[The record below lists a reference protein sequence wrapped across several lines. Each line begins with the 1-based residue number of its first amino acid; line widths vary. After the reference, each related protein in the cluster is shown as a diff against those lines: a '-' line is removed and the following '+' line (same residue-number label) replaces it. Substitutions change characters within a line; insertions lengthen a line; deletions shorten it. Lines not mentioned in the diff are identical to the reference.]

1 VSGYPQWEFPACWLQ
16 GAVQQNLYGKS
27 FPKARSCKPSW
38 GSFRTYADA
47 ALSSGSPHRP
57 ATAPA
62 FRKQC
67 EVLAV
72 KDKEQ
77 GHAPD
82 QLEEMMGN
90 LRLLVADDHDV
101 VRKGVRTLLEE
112 QPGWEV
118 AAEAADGREAVEK
131 AKLVQPD
138 VTILDLSM
146 PELNG
151 LEAAREILKTV
162 PTKVLILTMY
172 DSDPL
177 IRQTLEAG
185 ARGYLLKSDAGR
197 DLVSAVDALRRNKTF
212 FTPKVAQMVLEG
224 YLGRTTKENEDD
236 SNRKNGL
243 RLTARQK
250 QILQLLAEG
259 KSSKEVA
266 VALNISV
273 KTAETHRANIMRR
286 LDCHSVTELVRY
298 AIRNHIIEA

>member
-1 VSGYPQWEFPACWLQ
+1 
-16 GAVQQNLYGKS
+16 
-27 FPKARSCKPSW
+27 
-38 GSFRTYADA
+38 
-47 ALSSGSPHRP
+47 
-57 ATAPA
+57 
-62 FRKQC
+62 
-67 EVLAV
+67 
-72 KDKEQ
+72 
-77 GHAPD
+77 
-82 QLEEMMGN
+82 MGI

-118 AAEAADGREAVEK
+118 VAEASDGREAVEK

-138 VTILDLSM
+138 ITILDLSM

-224 YLGRTTKENEDD
+224 YLGRHTKENEDD
-236 SNRKNGL
+236 NGRKNGL

>member
-1 VSGYPQWEFPACWLQ
+1 
-16 GAVQQNLYGKS
+16 
-27 FPKARSCKPSW
+27 
-38 GSFRTYADA
+38 
-47 ALSSGSPHRP
+47 
-57 ATAPA
+57 
-62 FRKQC
+62 
-67 EVLAV
+67 
-72 KDKEQ
+72 
-77 GHAPD
+77 
-82 QLEEMMGN
+82 MMGI

-118 AAEAADGREAVEK
+118 AAEASDGREAVEK

-162 PTKVLILTMY
+162 STKVLILTMY

-224 YLGRTTKENEDD
+224 YLGRPTKENEDD
-236 SNRKNGL
+236 NGRKNGL

-266 VALNISV
+266 VALSISV

>member
-1 VSGYPQWEFPACWLQ
+1 
-16 GAVQQNLYGKS
+16 
-27 FPKARSCKPSW
+27 
-38 GSFRTYADA
+38 
-47 ALSSGSPHRP
+47 
-57 ATAPA
+57 
-62 FRKQC
+62 
-67 EVLAV
+67 
-72 KDKEQ
+72 
-77 GHAPD
+77 
-82 QLEEMMGN
+82 MMAN

-118 AAEAADGREAVEK
+118 AAEASDGREAVEK

-138 VTILDLSM
+138 ITILDLSM

-162 PTKVLILTMY
+162 STKVLILTMY

-224 YLGRTTKENEDD
+224 YLGRPSKENEDD

-266 VALNISV
+266 VALSISV